1 MRGLMLVVAALVAI
15 NVSAQDGPVIRT
27 SGSGEVRLAP
37 DWAVVSIGVSARG
50 ETAGAAS
57 REQMRLVTAV
67 WDAVTRAGIPRDSV
81 KTQSVSVQPILDYQ
95 ARDRTVIGYQAQAA
109 LVFPVR
115 DLGRLGTVLDAAL
128 SSGATALQR
137 VTPRSTRE
145 DAVRAEVLTQAVAAA
160 RADAETL
167 ARAAGGQV
175 GTLLELST
183 APESGGPQPMLA
195 MRAVQED
202 AGPAMPDLVI
212 RASVSGTWRFRTR

>member
-1 MRGLMLVVAALVAI
+1 MRDLMLVVVALVAT

-27 SGSGEVRLAP
+27 SGAGEVRLAP
-37 DWAVVSIGVSARG
+37 DWAVVGIGVSARG

-57 REQMRLVTAV
+57 REHTRLLNGV
-67 WDAVTRAGIPRDSV
+67 WDAITRAGIPRDSV
-81 KTQSVSVQPILDYQ
+81 KTQSISVQPILDYQ
-95 ARDRTVIGYQAQAA
+95 ARDRTVIGYQARAM

-115 DLGRLGTVLDAAL
+115 DLARLGTVLDAAL
-128 SSGATALQR
+128 SGGATALQG

-160 RADAETL
+160 RTDAETL
-167 ARAAGGQV
+167 ARAAGGELGELV
-175 GTLLELST
+175 ELST
-183 APESGGPQPMLA
+183 AQESGGPQPMLA

-212 RASVSGTWRFRTR
+212 RASVLGTWRFRAR